1 MYFKLILKVFVFI
14 IYIVDFEDEK
24 ENDYLLN
31 RFYRV
36 FEKRI

>member
-14 IYIVDFEDEK
+14 IYIVGFEDEK